1 MVSRYF
7 VYVFKDIV
15 SAIKAYWEAW
25 TIIVD
30 KKLWAYLFI
39 PGLIS
44 VFYGLLVGVS
54 AWYWSDNLKEIVHSI
69 IPSDSDSKVLS
80 KITNGFINV
89 GIASTGV
96 VLYKYIIL
104 FLVAPLFA
112 SLSRRVE
119 ESVAGYSMSLKNES
133 DETTIN
139 DFTRSAIFSFK
150 TFTKEV
156 VFTLGFILI
165 GLIPVFGILAGPAIF
180 IVQAMYVG
188 FCAMDFTLNR
198 YFTIS
203 GSAGFI
209 RQNLGFTFGVGLIFM
224 LLIMIPVV
232 GLFFAPTLSV
242 AAATLKTAPRVFRSS
257 YAV

>member
-1 MVSRYF
+1 M
-7 VYVFKDIV
+7 FKDIV

-25 TIIVD
+25 TIVVD

-54 AWYWSDNLKEIVHSI
+54 AWYWSDNLKEIVHAI

-80 KITNGFINV
+80 KITNGLINV
-89 GIASTGV
+89 GIATTGV
-96 VLYKYIIL
+96 VIYKYVIL
-104 FLVAPLFA
+104 FLVSPLLA
-112 SLSRRVE
+112 GLSRRVE
-119 ESVAGYSMSLKNES
+119 EAVAGYSFSMKDES

-139 DFTRSAIFSFK
+139 DFTRSALFSLK
-150 TFTKEV
+150 TFSKELL
-156 VFTLGFILI
+156 FTFIFILF
-165 GLIPVFGILAGPAIF
+165 GLVPILGLLAGPAIF

-209 RQNLGFTFGVGLIFM
+209 RQNLGFTFGIGLVFM

-242 AAATLKTAPRVFRSS
+242 AAATLKTAPRVFRTSF
-257 YAV
+257 AV